1 MTLEYENL
9 NISPKIEITEND
21 EQLSFRLNCSVLV
34 ENSKFP
40 KKETLASSWGK
51 ILLKYGH
58 RITGKSMNIYE
69 LFDPD
74 NGWINSKNSLKIL
87 YGIQI
92 DAIQKNGIWRFH
104 FSDSFFNGKEKEHG
118 IRVEYEED
126 FIIVEEE
133 ILKFHS
139 KIFSDENSGF
149 LGEFK
154 DFKLLEECMQCAH
167 GVRIDD
173 SKISEILPIAYN
185 LKLFNVI
192 RYCEQKLI
200 QQFPRGQQIPIE
212 MVLKYRMRRYLGY
225 LLENEKSKKKVKQ
238 LFYIIDAPCFTAR
251 TYDRI
256 KGNYVY
262 PAVTI
267 WYQNTK
273 EWVWEFM
280 RKAYEEDGA
289 LNMVGDGSFDSR
301 GRSALYLRYV
311 LMDSKYHLALDFE
324 IVRQKTGEKRYD
336 MEKEGFE
343 KSFSRLVEEASKY
356 LEPGAVK
363 SFTSDRSKSIATSMR
378 LNFPQIEHNFDS
390 WHYIR
395 NITLDIMKADSVWD
409 QLIPVTD
416 DDKMSDSSYEY
427 ESDLDT
433 RASDID
439 SVWDHL
445 VLMDDEGEN
454 LDDLEESED
463 DESYELR
470 RDLRQ

>member
-1 MTLEYENL
+1 M
-9 NISPKIEITEND
+9 NIDHRGFNMNVRCQCCDCGRKWKWN
-21 EQLSFRLNCSVLV
+21 
-34 ENSKFP
+34 NSKFCQSDSR
-40 KKETLASSWGK
+40 EGRQQLREIHLDLAS
-51 ILLKYGH
+51 
-58 RITGKSMNIYE
+58 
-69 LFDPD
+69 
-74 NGWINSKNSLKIL
+74 
-87 YGIQI
+87 GIFLS
-92 DAIQKNGIWRFH
+92 GC
-104 FSDSFFNGKEKEHG
+104 
-118 IRVEYEED
+118 D
-126 FIIVEEE
+126 F
-133 ILKFHS
+133 
-139 KIFSDENSGF
+139 
-149 LGEFK
+149 
-154 DFKLLEECMQCAH
+154 
-167 GVRIDD
+167 
-173 SKISEILPIAYN
+173 
-185 LKLFNVI
+185 
-192 RYCEQKLI
+192 
-200 QQFPRGQQIPIE
+200 
-212 MVLKYRMRRYLGY
+212 
-225 LLENEKSKKKVKQ
+225 
-238 LFYIIDAPCFTAR
+238 
-251 TYDRI
+251 
-256 KGNYVY
+256 
-262 PAVTI
+262 
-267 WYQNTK
+267 
-273 EWVWEFM
+273 
-280 RKAYEEDGA
+280 EDGA